1 MGVVLGIDFGKK
13 RIGIAVTDPERRFT
27 FGRDT
32 LAADGKT
39 DAVRVAAVARAEGA
53 TLIALGLPLNVD
65 GSEGPMA
72 ALVRKFGAE
81 LTAASG
87 LPAAFVDERYTSIE
101 ADEHLRERF
110 PRDTRARRAMKDRAA
125 AILILRTFLEHGPIR
140 GSGA

>member
-53 TLIALGLPLNVD
+53 ALIALGLPLNVD

-81 LTAASG
+81 LGAAAG
-87 LPAAFVDERYTSIE
+87 LPTVYVDERYTSIE

>member
-1 MGVVLGIDFGKK
+1 MGVVLGVDFGKK
-13 RIGIAVTDPERRFT
+13 RIGLAVTDPERRFT

-39 DAVRVAAVARAEGA
+39 DAARVAHCAREEGA
-53 TLIALGLPLNVD
+53 ELIALGLPLNVD

-72 ALVRKFGAE
+72 ALVRKFGAD
-81 LTAASG
+81 LSAVSG
-87 LPAAFVDERYTSIE
+87 LPTAYVDERYTSIE

-125 AILILRTFLEHGPIR
+125 AILILRTYLEHGPLRER
-140 GSGA
+140 GG